1 MIPDYKYP
9 RQNGPTLSLETLF
22 SSPLLS
28 SPKSCPHCVCIFLW
42 GEGASDMVKEKWG
55 DLWEV
60 GEGVSGTRTV
70 WGGTRRG
77 WAKIDKKGKGTG
89 RGREG

>member
-1 MIPDYKYP
+1 
-9 RQNGPTLSLETLF
+9 
-22 SSPLLS
+22 
-28 SPKSCPHCVCIFLW
+28 
-42 GEGASDMVKEKWG
+42 MVKEKWG

-77 WAKIDKKGKGTG
+77 WSKIDKKGKGTG